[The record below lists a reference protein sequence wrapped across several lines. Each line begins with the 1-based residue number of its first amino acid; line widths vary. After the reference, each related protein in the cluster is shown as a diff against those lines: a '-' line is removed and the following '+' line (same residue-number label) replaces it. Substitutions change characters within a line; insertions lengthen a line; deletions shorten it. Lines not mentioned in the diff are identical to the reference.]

1 MVLVTDIR
9 NLAIA
14 NRLRS
19 ASHNSPSG
27 RIWQ

>member
-1 MVLVTDIR
+1 MTDK

-14 NRLRS
+14 NESRS

-27 RIWQ
+27 RIGQQK